1 VRPGAIP
8 VPFVLSAQKLTPNLI
23 VQDIPTSL
31 GFWVDRVKFEKQMEV
46 PHGDGIG
53 FVILACGSVELML
66 QSRASLAGDV
76 APIAEGAHRAVLYL
90 VVESLAPI
98 RKALEGWPLVVP
110 ERKTFYGAQEIIVR
124 DPDGHVVF
132 FSEHE

>member
-1 VRPGAIP
+1 MSKADVTMK
-8 VPFVLSAQKLTPNLI
+8 LNKLTPNLI
-23 VQDIPTSL
+23 VQDIPASL
-31 GFWVDRVKFEKQMEV
+31 KFWVDRLQFEKKMEV

-53 FVILACGSVELML
+53 FVILARGSAELML

-76 APIAEGAHRAVLYL
+76 APIAEGPHRAVLYL
-90 VVESLAPI
+90 EVESLAPI

-132 FSEHE
+132 FSEHQ

>member
-1 VRPGAIP
+1 MSKAEVTMK
-8 VPFVLSAQKLTPNLI
+8 LNKLTPNLI
-23 VQDIPTSL
+23 VERMPESL
-31 GFWVDRVKFEKQMEV
+31 KFWVDRLQFENKMEV

-53 FVILACGSVELML
+53 FAILARGSVELML

-90 VVESLAPI
+90 EVQSLAPV
-98 RKALEGWPLVVP
+98 RTALAGWPLVVP

-132 FSEHE
+132 FSEHQ

>member
-1 VRPGAIP
+1 MSNTNVNMK
-8 VPFVLSAQKLTPNLI
+8 VNKLTPNLI
-23 VQDIPTSL
+23 VERIPESL
-31 GFWVDRVKFEKQMEV
+31 RFWVDRLRFEKRVEV
-46 PHGDGIG
+46 PHGDGLG
-53 FVILACGSVELML
+53 FVILGRDAVELML

-90 VVESLAPI
+90 EVESLAPI
-98 RKALEGWPLVVP
+98 RQALEGWPLVVP

-132 FSEHE
+132 FSEHA